1 MILVVVTFASPIA
14 SMIGKLSNLKHGG
27 RGGGGGDGGHEKLAE
42 VMFY

>member
-1 MILVVVTFASPIA
+1 
-14 SMIGKLSNLKHGG
+14 MIGKLSNLKHGG